1 MGIAIGTTITVTFD
15 ARQIAQLDC
24 VLQEF
29 DMQNWEQK
37 NEHEKINVER
47 VNNIFKALHE
57 AGYRQTETPFGESRC
72 NAPTDEPI
80 VRNHLKG

>member
-1 MGIAIGTTITVTFD
+1 MGIAMGTTITVTFD

-29 DMQNWEQK
+29 EMQNYKQE

-47 VNNIFKALHE
+47 VNNIFRALHA
-57 AGYRQTETPFGESRC
+57 AGYR
-72 NAPTDEPI
+72 
-80 VRNHLKG
+80 